1 MHLIPVVIGRY
12 AVYALASQRER
23 CPLLDFLG
31 DLAPNLQG
39 DRDRMLAL
47 LARVGE
53 HGPPRNTEVSHQV
66 DDKIF
71 EFIQG
76 RLRVLWFYEEGMAV
90 ICTGGFI
97 KKSQK
102 TPRREK
108 EQAKTL
114 MQQYFESKADASLII
129 EKEEGV

>member
-1 MHLIPVVIGRY
+1 
-12 AVYALASQRER
+12 
-23 CPLLDFLG
+23 
-31 DLAPNLQG
+31 
-39 DRDRMLAL
+39 
-47 LARVGE
+47 
-53 HGPPRNTEVSHQV
+53 
-66 DDKIF
+66 
-71 EFIQG
+71 
-76 RLRVLWFYEEGMAV
+76 MAV